1 MFTTTKDTPMS
12 YSHLSTTERFT
23 LYQHRTIDALTM
35 EQIAI
40 KMKRS
45 KSTISR
51 ELKRNS
57 IEGSLYLPDTAQL
70 KMQSRR
76 ERAEQRFTSVNESTI
91 EEIKQR
97 LALYHSPEQVCGRMQ
112 HEGLKHVSHETLY
125 QMIYANHQGLGAY
138 RQYLRQGQKKRRR
151 RRGLYQKRGSIP
163 GRVGIEHRPAIAD
176 LKTEIGHWESDT
188 VIGANHTGIIV
199 THVDKASKFLL
210 AGLAKNK
217 SVQQIN
223 QVTMNLF
230 EKVEATFRKT
240 MTFDNGREFC
250 GHQKLADALGLSCFF
265 ANPYHSWERGLNEH
279 TNGLLRQ
286 FFPKGTNFKLVKPE
300 ALKRVV
306 DLINHRPRKSLDYR
320 TPYEVLYPQ
329 PSALVALQ
337 I

>member
-1 MFTTTKDTPMS
+1 MS

-23 LYQHRTIDALTM
+23 LYQYRTIDALTM
-35 EQIAI
+35 EEVAL

-51 ELKRNS
+51 ELKRNRVN
-57 IEGSLYLPDTAQL
+57 ETLYLPDTAQL
-70 KMQSRR
+70 KMESRR
-76 ERAEQRFTSVNESTI
+76 EPSKERYMSVNESTI
-91 EEIKQR
+91 EQIKQR
-97 LALYHSPEQVCGRMQ
+97 LELYHSPEQVCGRMK
-112 HEGLKHVSHETLY
+112 HEGLESVSHETVY
-125 QMIYANHQGLGAY
+125 QMIYANHQGLGEY

-151 RRGLYQKRGSIP
+151 RKGIYQKRGSIP
-163 GRVGIEHRPAIAD
+163 GCVGIEHRPAVAD

-210 AGLAKNK
+210 AGLAENK
-217 SVQQIN
+217 TVQQIN

-250 GHQKLADALGLSCFF
+250 GHQKLADVLGLSCFF

-286 FFPKGTNFKLVKPE
+286 FFPKGTNFKIVRPE
-300 ALKRVV
+300 ALERVV

-329 PSALVALQ
+329 PSELVALQ